1 MDGGLEP
8 GHRVAQGQGSECG
21 ENGSR
26 PAARQLPVQVAIS
39 AAEQSPSG
47 WGKRE
52 RAGPFGP
59 ARSWSFRVNPWTDQP
74 ALMALSL
81 RILSSIG
88 GWVEK
93 SLSMALPD
101 RGFTM

>member
-1 MDGGLEP
+1 MAVPSP
-8 GHRVAQGQGSECG
+8 GHRVEQGRGSECG
-21 ENGSR
+21 ENGDR
-26 PAARQLPVQVAIS
+26 PVSRQLPDQVAIS

-47 WGKRE
+47 WEKTK

-59 ARSWSFRVNPWTDQP
+59 ARSCAFRVNRWTDQA